1 MNEIEENNFE
11 INQNDFVE
19 QVIEESTTKLV
30 LVDFWAP
37 WCEPCKQLGP
47 TLEKIAKKY
56 SDVLKLVKI
65 NIDDNQQMA
74 SQLQIQSIPTVM
86 AFYNKKIAN
95 AFQGVLP
102 ESQIISFLKKIL
114 GDKLN
119 SDDEIILEIKNLLKE
134 KKFEDAKN
142 KLEQIIV
149 EKNNPEF
156 IALLIRSYV
165 ELKEIDKAKE
175 LIDSVDEETQK
186 NKLILTE
193 INNFE
198 LINKAKGHDNID
210 EIELLLKEEPEDY
223 ELNIKF
229 AEILY
234 ANNRYGEAFN
244 LLINLYK
251 KSKTK
256 NKEKIKKNLIKYFN
270 ALGNNHEETKNARR
284 KLSSII
290 FS

>member
-47 TLEKIAKKY
+47 ILEKISKKY

-102 ESQIISFLKKIL
+102 ESKIISFLKQIL
-114 GDKLN
+114 GDKLS

-134 KKFEDAKN
+134 KKFDDAKN

-165 ELKEIDKAKE
+165 ELKEMDKAKE

-186 NKLILTE
+186 NKFILTE

-198 LINKAKGHDNID
+198 LINKAKDHDNID
-210 EIELLLKEEPEDY
+210 EIEQLLKEKPEDY

-229 AEILY
+229 AEVLY
-234 ANNRYGEAFN
+234 SNNRYGDAFN

-251 KSKTK
+251 KSNTK